1 MRLLRLRGRKICD
14 RLLRQ
19 GVVWKG
25 KTLNIRW
32 MSGAPRHPSSRPDI
46 PSLYV
51 GAIASAKLDKSAVRR
66 NRMRRRCKEALRLE
80 LGEILAKA
88 SGEPDMKRPS
98 LQLLLAPRSSSLN
111 APFQDIR
118 SDVRAFLSSHIH
130 GSSKTQ

>member
-1 MRLLRLRGRKICD
+1 MLLLRLRGRKICD
-14 RLLRQ
+14 RLLRH

-25 KTLNIRW
+25 KTLHIRW
-32 MSGAPRHPSSRPDI
+32 MSGAPRHPSTRAEVPA
-46 PSLYV
+46 LYV

-80 LGEILAKA
+80 LRDMLAKQ

-111 APFQDIR
+111 APFPDIR
-118 SDVRAFLSSHIH
+118 SDIRAFLSSHIH
-130 GSSKTQ
+130 GTQKTQ